1 MRPVACIRLLSLAV
15 LLVAPVVVSAQ
26 TLSVDE
32 LLQSPR
38 QFEGRRVSV
47 RGFYYSDSEG
57 HMLYADRDAVRRHD
71 TKRSIWIE
79 ADPPV
84 YNLSYRDAH
93 IIGVFF
99 HDSHAKPPLDGYGA
113 FGLWTAK
120 LINCTVHLR
129 RETIS
134 APNQT
139 MQRTPTR
146 RSPKTSHDK
155 IIPPPINA
163 RSR

>member
-1 MRPVACIRLLSLAV
+1 MPPVFCLRFLRLA
-15 LLVAPVVVSAQ
+15 LLVFGPVVVSAQ
-26 TLSVDE
+26 TLTVDE

-47 RGFYYSDSEG
+47 RGYYYSDGEG
-57 HMLYADRDAVRRHD
+57 HMLYADRDAVRRHE

-84 YNLSYRDAH
+84 HSRLYRDAH
-93 IIGVFF
+93 VIGVFF
-99 HDSHAKPPLDGYGA
+99 YDSHAKPPLDGYGA
-113 FGLWTAK
+113 FGLWSAK

-129 RETIS
+129 REAIS

-146 RSPKTSHDK
+146 RSLHISHD
-155 IIPPPINA
+155 
-163 RSR
+163 